1 MAYCDQCGRQL
12 LEGCHFCSNCGTIV
26 DTSPQAQ
33 QQARMRPPDKHSRY
47 AVIGSWS
54 FFGTLLLMC
63 LPVVGLIL
71 TLVWALGGA
80 HNLNRVHYAR
90 AVLLVLLLSVILSA
104 AAFALLNFSF
114 DAFGRMFFAM

>member
-1 MAYCDQCGRQL
+1 MAYCDKCGRQL
-12 LEGCHFCSNCGTIV
+12 LEGCHFCPNCGTIV

-33 QQARMRPPDKHSRY
+33 QQARTQPPDKNSRH

-63 LPVVGLIL
+63 LPVAGLIL

-90 AVLLVLLLSVILSA
+90 AVLLVQLLFVILA
-104 AAFALLNFSF
+104 VAAFSFLNVSYDAL
-114 DAFGRMFFAM
+114 GRMFFAM